1 VVVRFF
7 FLFVEFFIITVLKI
21 INYNFKM
28 KTEPN
33 IERVVIMN
41 NSIVITMSEN
51 RTKVIC
57 ICRPCFIA
65 NWPDNIKP
73 ATES

>member
-1 VVVRFF
+1 
-7 FLFVEFFIITVLKI
+7 
-21 INYNFKM
+21 M